1 MEKIKRKIEDS
12 IGEEYKLSNDL
23 EEMLLSQKESLEEEA
38 TLEKSLAFS
47 QHRFC
52 TEKLRKIKQYK
63 AEIGKASGINPK

>member
-1 MEKIKRKIEDS
+1 
-12 IGEEYKLSNDL
+12 
-23 EEMLLSQKESLEEEA
+23 MLLSQKESLEEEA